1 MATVTYKNPKRKMTM
16 TQMLKIIKMY
26 KEEKKKKEEEE
37 KKNDRES

>member
-1 MATVTYKNPKRKMTM
+1 MATVTYKKPKRKMTM
-16 TQMLKIIKMY
+16 AQMLKIIKMY